1 MNDKNNNY
9 EQKRNYYLEILKYIK
24 KILKNQSPGDLVLIK
39 EVKQIEKNY
48 DEESVKN
55 FPPFWLSS
63 KEKPISNFTFKISND
78 KIISKFKINK
88 NILLKCFDDLANQ
101 KYLDVDK
108 MEYEAF
114 IMDEG
119 IAHGTIYPD
128 KPKAKIIENTK
139 EWKYSISL
147 KLFLEINKSNSIFF
161 AREFNNEKADNFYED
176 FENIWIKQKTKIKI
190 NMLKDDLS
198 PGNIDNHIKNSI
210 ESCLLFI
217 ADITTTNKNCLNNNV
232 LYEIG
237 LAKGFGKSVIL
248 LMEQNCWQN
257 FNKKN
262 RRIPFDISS
271 HNIITYSL
279 DEDKEK
285 KINNIVEIINLE
297 LFKNNDL

>member
-24 KILKNQSPGDLVLIK
+24 KILKNRSPGDLVLIK

-48 DEESVKN
+48 DEESLKN
-55 FPPFWLSS
+55 FPYLLLSS
-63 KEKPISNFTFKISND
+63 KKEKPISNLTFKINTD

-88 NILLKCFDDLANQ
+88 NTLLKCFDDLANQ

-108 MEYEAF
+108 REYDSF
-114 IMDEG
+114 NI
-119 IAHGTIYPD
+119 D
-128 KPKAKIIENTK
+128 KVYSVLPKVKIVENIK
-139 EWKYSISL
+139 KWEYSISL

-161 AREFNNEKADNFYED
+161 AREFNNEKADNFYKD